1 MASQKKQ
8 TGLGNGEGRR
18 KRKGK
23 KGRGREEKRKRGGRK
38 EGEIVDGFTYKIRFS
53 EKNSLRGSYLG
64 GTPQT
69 PATPP
74 IGPQVQSEG
83 SPGPTPPRGAPG
95 SGSDDTLSGYA
106 GYNLG
111 LAVLAA
117 ITGASA
123 DAAGLVITQHPVP
136 LKRLAVRAQDGWH
149 PDASIRVH
157 FPSIFLSFRWWSS
170 PSPSLLTLLGCGCD
184 VHVCVTYHTNYAQTS
199 HLHRED
205 NNKLCD

>member
-1 MASQKKQ
+1 MNQLKINGLTKKQ

-53 EKNSLRGSYLG
+53 KKNSLRGSYLG

-74 IGPQVQSEG
+74 IGPAAQSEG

-95 SGSDDTLSGYA
+95 SEL
-106 GYNLG
+106 
-111 LAVLAA
+111 
-117 ITGASA
+117 
-123 DAAGLVITQHPVP
+123 LVKNKTRVVTWE
-136 LKRLAVRAQDGWH
+136 VR
-149 PDASIRVH
+149 
-157 FPSIFLSFRWWSS
+157 
-170 PSPSLLTLLGCGCD
+170 
-184 VHVCVTYHTNYAQTS
+184 
-199 HLHRED
+199 
-205 NNKLCD
+205 